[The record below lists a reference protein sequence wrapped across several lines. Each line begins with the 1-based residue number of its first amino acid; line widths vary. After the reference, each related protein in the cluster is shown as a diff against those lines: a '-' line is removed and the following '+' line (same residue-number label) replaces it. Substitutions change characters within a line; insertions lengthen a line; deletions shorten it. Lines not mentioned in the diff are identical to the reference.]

1 MKYFIAIFFCIFILQ
16 SPIFSAKSESEHPP
30 LSEDTKKAIAIYKR
44 NPNEANKQNLLN
56 ALNKSYDAVI
66 EQKKKNLNEHIKDK
80 DNTIKMCLK
89 TVKSGKNPP
98 FMNLETDN
106 NKGNERKAVA
116 NAIANY
122 NKNRNAQN
130 ENALNSALS
139 SYYEAFLDEQR
150 KHIKETEDLREER
163 INASLERFTSDR
175 FELSPKSSQNSSKN
189 LNKDEI
195 LAEVIANYINMGA
208 EILPVNPE
216 ARVRE
221 RKFNASINEAQKIT
235 FKIQT
240 LKINLNYAMRLQNL
254 LKPLL
259 KLEFKAF

>member
-80 DNTIKMCLK
+80 DKTIKMWLK
-89 TVKSGKNPP
+89 TVKSGENLP

-122 NKNRNAQN
+122 DKNRNAQN
-130 ENALNSALS
+130 
-139 SYYEAFLDEQR
+139 
-150 KHIKETEDLREER
+150 
-163 INASLERFTSDR
+163 RFG
-175 FELSPKSSQNSSKN
+175 E
-189 LNKDEI
+189 
-195 LAEVIANYINMGA
+195 
-208 EILPVNPE
+208 
-216 ARVRE
+216 
-221 RKFNASINEAQKIT
+221 
-235 FKIQT
+235 
-240 LKINLNYAMRLQNL
+240 
-254 LKPLL
+254 
-259 KLEFKAF
+259 